1 MKGGGGGTW
10 LATFNTMAVF
20 WQMKNTLCTSKC
32 YFVFK
37 EITHVYILYS
47 VTSEMTYMVM
57 H

>member
-1 MKGGGGGTW
+1 MKGGGAW

-37 EITHVYILYS
+37 EITYVYIVYS
-47 VTSEMTYMVM
+47 VTGEMTYKVM